1 MNQHTIIGMA
11 GHIDHGKTALIKALT
26 GIQTDQHKEEKER
39 GITIDIGFAYWKD
52 NVTIID
58 VPGHE
63 KFIRNMVAGVNALDL
78 FLLVIAADDG
88 IMPQTIEHL
97 EILKFF
103 GAKQGIVA
111 LNKID
116 LVDEEWQLLV
126 QDEVKSFLKHHGYT
140 NIPIIPVS
148 AVDAEGIDTLEKIL
162 FDKISH
168 LKKSIVERPFRLNI
182 DRSFTIKG
190 FGSVVTGTV
199 LSSQVKTGDTL
210 TLLPKNIPVK
220 VRGIQVHQSNTQYAS
235 AGQRAAINIANVEKD
250 KMPRGTVLVE
260 ENSLLPCKAF
270 LAEIK
275 TIVNLR
281 YKLKKHSKV
290 RIHIGTQELLGK
302 IYWFG
307 DTSSLNENA
316 IYQMHI
322 KLDEPGITA
331 PGDAVLIRSFSP
343 MTTVAGGKVLC
354 IDPPGIRQI
363 ESNWNE
369 IFGNLSNNDL
379 LKKVKQIFDFQGYKS
394 LTNKAIRLKF
404 LETESVIMDA
414 LDRLIKQKYLTK
426 FVYKNETH
434 YVSSVS
440 MDMGIKIIESEIEN
454 IREQDKLKSGY
465 NFQQLLNI
473 LRPYNF
479 SEPFL
484 EWTLKSAVKS
494 GSMIFKG
501 SEYNTQTASENDE
514 MNIIRQKIIELYKQ
528 SRYAAPDLNETA
540 HQLNLE
546 SKTMKNLMIS
556 LTQTGE
562 LKSIGGK
569 FYIHREV
576 MNELLEFIK
585 HHFSKNSE
593 LDVAVLRNFTGCS
606 RKYLIP
612 IFEYLDANKFTERRG
627 DVRIAGPDL

>member
-26 GIQTDQHKEEKER
+26 GIQTDQHKEEQER

-103 GAKQGIVA
+103 GANQGVVA

-116 LVDEEWQLLV
+116 LVDEEWQLLI
-126 QDEVKSFLKHHGYT
+126 QDEVKSFLEDHGYK

-148 AVDAEGIDTLEKIL
+148 AVNAEGIDTLEKIL
-162 FDKISH
+162 LEKISN
-168 LKKSIVERPFRLNI
+168 LKKTVSLRPFRLNI

-199 LSSQVKTGDTL
+199 LSSQVKPGDTL
-210 TLLPKNIPVK
+210 TLLPKNFPVK
-220 VRGIQVHQSNTQYAS
+220 VRGTQVHQSNTQYTF
-235 AGQRAAINIANVEKD
+235 AGQRVAINIANVDKD

-260 ENSLLPCKAF
+260 ENSLLPCRTF

-275 TIVNLR
+275 TVVNLQ

-302 IYWFG
+302 IYWF
-307 DTSSLNENA
+307 DDIPSLNENA
-316 IYQMHI
+316 LYRMHI
-322 KLDEPGITA
+322 KIYEPGIAA

-343 MTTVAGGKVLC
+343 VTTVAGGKVLY

-363 ESNWNE
+363 ETNWKE
-369 IFGNLSNNDL
+369 IFGNVSNNDL
-379 LKKVKQIFDFQGYKS
+379 LKKVKQIFEFQGYKS
-394 LTNKAIRLKF
+394 QTIKAIRLKLF
-404 LETESVIMDA
+404 ETESVVIDV

-426 FVYKNETH
+426 FTYKNETH
-434 YVSSVS
+434 YVSYAS
-440 MDMGIKIIESEIEN
+440 MDMGIKIIKSEIEKVHEKN
-454 IREQDKLKSGY
+454 KLKCGH

-473 LRPYNF
+473 FKTYGFN
-479 SEPFL
+479 EPFL
-484 EWTLKSAVKS
+484 ERTLERAVKS
-494 GSMIFKG
+494 GNIMLKG

-514 MNIIRQKIIELYKQ
+514 MNKIRQKIIELYKQ
-528 SRYAAPDLNETA
+528 SRYTAPDLNEIA

-546 SKTMKNLMIS
+546 IKTIKKLMIS
-556 LTQTGE
+556 LTQTEE

-576 MNELLEFIK
+576 LNELLEFIK
-585 HHFSKNSE
+585 HHFRESSE
-593 LDVAVLRNFTGCS
+593 LDVAVLRDFTGCS
-606 RKYLIP
+606 RKYIIP
-612 IFEYLDANKFTERRG
+612 IFEYLDANKFTERQG
-627 DVRIAGPDL
+627 DVRVAGPNL

>member
-26 GIQTDQHKEEKER
+26 GIQTDQHKEEQER

-103 GAKQGIVA
+103 GANQGVVA

-116 LVDEEWQLLV
+116 LIDEEWQLLI
-126 QDEVKSFLKHHGYT
+126 QDEVKSFLEDHGYI

-148 AVDAEGIDTLEKIL
+148 AVNAEGIDALEKIL
-162 FDKISH
+162 LEKISN
-168 LKKSIVERPFRLNI
+168 LKKTVYLRPFRLNI

-199 LSSQVKTGDTL
+199 LSSQVKPGDTL
-210 TLLPKNIPVK
+210 TLLPKNFPVK
-220 VRGIQVHQSNTQYAS
+220 VRGTQVHQSNTQYAF

-260 ENSLLPCKAF
+260 ENSLLPCRTF

-275 TIVNLR
+275 TVVNLQ

-302 IYWFG
+302 IYWF
-307 DTSSLNENA
+307 DDIPSLNENA
-316 IYQMHI
+316 LYRMHI
-322 KLDEPGITA
+322 KIDEPGIAA

-343 MTTVAGGKVLC
+343 VTTVAGGKVLY

-363 ESNWNE
+363 ESNWKE
-369 IFGNLSNNDL
+369 IFGNVSNNDL
-379 LKKVKQIFDFQGYKS
+379 LKKVKQIFEFQGYKS
-394 LTNKAIRLKF
+394 QTIKAIRLKLF
-404 LETESVIMDA
+404 ETESVVIDV

-426 FVYKNETH
+426 FTYKNETH
-434 YVSSVS
+434 YVSYAS
-440 MDMGIKIIESEIEN
+440 MDMGIKIIKSEIEKVHEKN
-454 IREQDKLKSGY
+454 KLKCGH

-473 LRPYNF
+473 FKTYGFN
-479 SEPFL
+479 EPFL
-484 EWTLKSAVKS
+484 ERTLERAVKS
-494 GSMIFKG
+494 GNIMLKG

-514 MNIIRQKIIELYKQ
+514 MNKIRQKIIELYKQ
-528 SRYAAPDLNETA
+528 SRYAAPDLNEIA

-546 SKTMKNLMIS
+546 IKTMKKLMIS
-556 LTQTGE
+556 LTQTEE

-576 MNELLEFIK
+576 LNELLEFIK
-585 HHFSKNSE
+585 HHFRESSE
-593 LDVAVLRNFTGCS
+593 LDVAVLRDFTGCS
-606 RKYLIP
+606 RKYIIP
-612 IFEYLDANKFTERRG
+612 IFEYLDANKFTERQG
-627 DVRIAGPDL
+627 DVRVAGSNL